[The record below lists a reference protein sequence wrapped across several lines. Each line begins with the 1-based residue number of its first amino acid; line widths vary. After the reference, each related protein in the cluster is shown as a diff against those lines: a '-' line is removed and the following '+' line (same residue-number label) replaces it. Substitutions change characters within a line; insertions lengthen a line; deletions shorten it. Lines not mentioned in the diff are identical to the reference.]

1 VPLYV
6 SVRRQAVLCGRTLPT
21 LKGTQSMR
29 LMRLLAGS
37 LLGLVLAGWN
47 AFGASEQA
55 KAIIV
60 NVQTSTRPDT
70 LTQAERQIRSG
81 EVGEAE
87 ALLRGWL
94 TANADSAYM
103 PEAEYMLGQARFA
116 QGDYAGAKFYHEK
129 VLDHRNVDR
138 SLKALAY
145 FARADCNYE
154 MQSYFTASRQYHC
167 LETVYRDVRAVPHD
181 ELLFKLGM
189 ATRQAGFEET
199 SNYWFNK
206 VIELYATTK
215 WGAEARKMNTTLNG
229 SRDGVPTRYVLE
241 VKKYNDEAKALSAA
255 DELRKKGYASV
266 DVQEETNLLG
276 NRFYRLTVGR
286 FFNRNEALS
295 AKEDADMAGLSTSI
309 HPGLMDTSK

>member
-1 VPLYV
+1 
-6 SVRRQAVLCGRTLPT
+6 
-21 LKGTQSMR
+21 MR
-29 LMRLLAGS
+29 LTRLLAGS
-37 LLGLVLAGWN
+37 LLGLALAGWN

-55 KAIIV
+55 KAITV
-60 NVQTSTRPDT
+60 DVQTSARPDT

-87 ALLRGWL
+87 AQLRGWL
-94 TANADSAYM
+94 AANADSAYV
-103 PEAEYMLGQARFA
+103 PEAEYMLGQARFS
-116 QGDYAGAKFYHEK
+116 QKDYAGAKFFHDK
-129 VLDHRNVDR
+129 VLDHKKVDR

-154 MQSYFTASRQYHC
+154 MQSYATASRQYHY
-167 LETVYRDVRAVPHD
+167 LETFYRDVRAVPHD

-189 ATRQAGFEET
+189 ATRKAGFEET

-206 VIELYATTK
+206 VVELYATTK
-215 WGAEARKMNTTLNG
+215 WGQEARKMNTKLNG
-229 SRDGVPTRYVLE
+229 SKDGVPTLYVLE
-241 VKKYNDEAKALSAA
+241 VKKFDDEAKALNAA

-266 DVQEETNLLG
+266 DVQEETNVVG

-286 FFNRNEALS
+286 FFNRNEALR
-295 AKEDADMAGLSTSI
+295 AKEDADMAGLPTSI